1 VKKMKFI
8 NLAQKTQG
16 EGGEIARKRKNRE
29 AGFSC
34 TNATKFNSQEIIVHK
49 CNQS

>member
-1 VKKMKFI
+1 MKFI

-29 AGFSC
+29 AGFSR
-34 TNATKFNSQEIIVHK
+34 TNATKFNVERKNHVLEQFCYSM
-49 CNQS
+49 